1 MTNYFPRVMISGTGS
16 GSGKTMV
23 TCALLRILK
32 RKGYKPAVFKCGPDY
47 IDPIFHKTVL
57 DVPSRNLD
65 IFMAGKDGI
74 RRTLDRGSEGRNF
87 GVIEGVM
94 GFYDGIS
101 ASGIDG
107 SSYDISKETE
117 TPVILVVNAKGM
129 SMSIVPMVQG
139 FCDYVGRINNPIKGI
154 ILNNI
159 SPMIA
164 DDISR
169 RIEEDVHIPVVG
181 YIPHIKDANIDSRHL
196 GLVLPN
202 EIPDLLEKIDAVADK
217 LEETLNFDKLIDIA
231 EKAEGFRTLQTSF
244 ALPLCAE
251 PAEGGPM
258 KVAVAK
264 DEAFCF
270 YYEDNFDLM
279 RDMGLELE
287 FFSPLHDKKL
297 PDADGYIFGGGYPEL
312 YAKELSSN
320 TSMLEDIK
328 KATDNNVPIIAEC
341 GGFMYLQEEIEDK
354 DGNTYKM
361 VGAIPG
367 KAFMTGKLTRF
378 GYVTIAAAK
387 DNTYLKPFECIN
399 GHEFHYY
406 DTTNNGD
413 TCIITKGTQNRSWEG
428 IQIKGNLFAGFP
440 HLYYPS
446 CNSFIERFA
455 ASMLVV
461 RSQKNEL

>member
-1 MTNYFPRVMISGTGS
+1 MTNNFPRVMICGTGS
-16 GSGKTMV
+16 GSGKTIV

-32 RKGYKPAVFKCGPDY
+32 RKGYNPAVFKCGPDY

-87 GVIEGVM
+87 GIIEGVM

-101 ASGIDG
+101 MSGTDG
-107 SSYDISKETE
+107 SSYDICRETE
-117 TPVILVVNAKGM
+117 TPAILVVNTKGM
-129 SMSIVPMVQG
+129 SMSTIPIVKG
-139 FCDYVGRINNPIKGI
+139 FCEYVGRINNPIKGI
-154 ILNNI
+154 ILNNV
-159 SPMIA
+159 SPMVA
-164 DDISR
+164 RDISM
-169 RIEEDVHIPVVG
+169 RIEEEVHVPVVG
-181 YIPHIKDANIDSRHL
+181 SIPYIKEAGIDSRHL

-202 EIPDLLEKIDAVADK
+202 EIPDILEKIDAVADK
-217 LEETLNFDKLIDIA
+217 LEETLDFERFLDIA
-231 EKAEGFRTLQTSF
+231 GKAESFRTLQTSF

-251 PAEGGPM
+251 PTEGGPL

-279 RDMGLELE
+279 KDMGIELE
-287 FFSPLHDKKL
+287 FFSPLHDKNL
-297 PDADGYIFGGGYPEL
+297 PEADGYIFGGGYPEL
-312 YAKELSSN
+312 YAAELSAN
-320 TSMLEDIK
+320 ITMLKDIK
-328 KATDNNVPIIAEC
+328 NAAENNVPIIAEC
-341 GGFMYLQEEIEDK
+341 GGFMYLQEELEDK
-354 DGNTYKM
+354 EGNIYEM

-367 KAFMTGKLTRF
+367 KSHMTEKLTRF
-378 GYVTIAAAK
+378 GYVTVAAAK
-387 DNTYLKPFECIN
+387 ENTYLKPFECIN

-406 DTTNNGD
+406 DTTDNGD

-446 CNSFIERFA
+446 CKAFIERFA
-455 ASMLVV
+455 ASMLVA
-461 RSQKNEL
+461 RSGL

>member
-1 MTNYFPRVMISGTGS
+1 MTNNFPRVMICGTGS
-16 GSGKTMV
+16 GSGKTIV

-32 RKGYKPAVFKCGPDY
+32 RRGYNPAVFKCGPDY

-74 RRTLDRGSEGRNF
+74 RRTLDRGSEGRDF

-101 ASGIDG
+101 TSGTDG

-129 SMSIVPMVQG
+129 SMSIIPVVQG
-139 FCDYVGRINNPIKGI
+139 FFDYVGRINNPIKGI

-159 SPMIA
+159 SPMVA
-164 DDISR
+164 KDISLL
-169 RIEEDVHIPVVG
+169 IEEEVHIPVVG
-181 YIPHIKDANIDSRHL
+181 YIPHIEDADIDSRHL

-202 EIPDLLEKIDAVADK
+202 EIPDILEKIDAVADK
-217 LEETLNFDKLIDIA
+217 LEETLDFEKLVDIA
-231 EKAEGFRTLQTSF
+231 NKAESFRTLQTSF

-251 PAEGGPM
+251 PTEGGPL

-287 FFSPLHDKKL
+287 FFSPLHDKRL
-297 PDADGYIFGGGYPEL
+297 PKADGYIFGGGYPEL
-312 YAKELSSN
+312 HAAQLSEN

-328 KATDNNVPIIAEC
+328 KAADNNVPIIAEC
-341 GGFMYLQEEIEDK
+341 GGFMYLQEELEDK
-354 DGNTYKM
+354 DGNIYKM

-367 KAFMTGKLTRF
+367 RAFMTGKLVRF

-387 DNTYLKPFECIN
+387 ENTYLKPFECIN

-406 DTTNNGD
+406 DTTDNGD
-413 TCIITKGTQNRSWEG
+413 TCIITKGTRNRSWEG

-446 CNSFIERFA
+446 CNAFIERFA
-455 ASMLVV
+455 ASMLVG
-461 RSQKNEL
+461 RTKI